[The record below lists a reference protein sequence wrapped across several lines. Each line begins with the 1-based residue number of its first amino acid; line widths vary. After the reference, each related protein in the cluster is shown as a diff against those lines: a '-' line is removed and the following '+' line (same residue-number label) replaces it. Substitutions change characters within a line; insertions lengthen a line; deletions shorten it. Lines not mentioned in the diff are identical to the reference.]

1 MFSKKPESTARPSTS
16 SPMAGETFTV
26 LCPDIAIAG
35 DLTATADLHLDGKI
49 AGDISCAAL
58 IQGEGSEVIGMVV
71 AESARI
77 AGTIKGSITAGV
89 LTILK
94 TARIE
99 GDVTYGALTIEEG
112 AQVDGKF
119 SHRVAEHKL
128 MLAGGTEATGRGIGG
143 GRAEPSTDLGEVARP
158 QIRAD

>member
-1 MFSKKPESTARPSTS
+1 MFSKKPESTARPSAS
-16 SPMAGETFTV
+16 SPMAGATFSV
-26 LCPDIAIAG
+26 LGPDIAIDG
-35 DLTATADLHLDGKI
+35 DLTATADLHLDGRI

-58 IQGEGSEVIGMVV
+58 IQGEGSEVSGMVV

-77 AGTIKGSITAGV
+77 AGRIKGSITANV

-99 GDVTYGALTIEEG
+99 GDVTYGSLTIEDG

-119 SHRVAEHKL
+119 SHRAVEPKL
-128 MLAGGTEATGRGIGG
+128 MLAGGTATGKATG
-143 GRAEPSTDLGEVARP
+143 EPRQERLAALGDAGQP
-158 QIRAD
+158 

>member
-1 MFSKKPESTARPSTS
+1 MFSRKPESTARPPAS
-16 SPMAGETFTV
+16 SPMAGATFSV
-26 LCPDIAIAG
+26 LGPDITIDG
-35 DLTATADLHLDGKI
+35 DLKATADLHLDGKI

-58 IQGEGSEVIGMVV
+58 IQGEGSEVSGMVV
-71 AESARI
+71 AESARV
-77 AGTIKGSITAGV
+77 AGRIKGSITAGV

-119 SHRVAEHKL
+119 SHRAAEPKL
-128 MLAGGTEATGRGIGG
+128 MLAGGTAAKRSEID
-143 GRAEPSTDLGEVARP
+143 EPRHEGLELGV
-158 QIRAD
+158 

>member
-1 MFSKKPESTARPSTS
+1 MFSKKPESTGRPPAS
-16 SPMAGETFTV
+16 SPMAGSTFSV
-26 LCPDIAIAG
+26 LGPDIAIDG
-35 DLTATADLHLDGKI
+35 DLKAIADLHLDGNV

-58 IQGEGSEVIGMVV
+58 IQGEGSEVTGMVV
-71 AESARI
+71 ADSARV
-77 AGTIKGSITAGV
+77 AGTIKGSITANI

-119 SHRVAEHKL
+119 SHRAAEPKL
-128 MLAGGTEATGRGIGG
+128 TLAGGTEATGRDSGEPRQERLAGVGDGG
-143 GRAEPSTDLGEVARP
+143 SA
-158 QIRAD
+158 